1 MTKTHMERTLNVSN
15 GQIEYD
21 EHAKNLISDKLVL
34 AWIMKSVVEEVKGMS
49 INAIIACIGDNIEVS
64 KIPVNPGETNRPEK
78 ILGDRTEDSVPY
90 EGEITYDIRFHL
102 WIPGKK
108 KY

>member
-15 GQIEYD
+15 EQIEYD

-64 KIPVNPGETNRPEK
+64 KILVQ
-78 ILGDRTEDSVPY
+78 RTANN
-90 EGEITYDIRFHL
+90 
-102 WIPGKK
+102 
-108 KY
+108 